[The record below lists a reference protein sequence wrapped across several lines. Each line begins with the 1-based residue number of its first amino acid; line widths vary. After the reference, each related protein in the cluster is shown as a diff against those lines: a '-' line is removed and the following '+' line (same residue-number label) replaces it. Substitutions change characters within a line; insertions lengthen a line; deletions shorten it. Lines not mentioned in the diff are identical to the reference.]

1 MMKGVGGGRSIT
13 MGGRS
18 PGCFFRVST
27 KRSISKPDQHGKDII
42 YQESLGT
49 DILYG
54 LKNSNYTR

>member
-1 MMKGVGGGRSIT
+1 VYSQHIDMMKGVGGGRSIT

-42 YQESLGT
+42 YQESL
-49 DILYG
+49 
-54 LKNSNYTR
+54 